1 VYFRSKDGG
10 LPNTHHYGRATDIRK
25 VDGKLVRGNG
35 ADPSMLNVGE
45 ILAELSPHRRPDQ
58 IIGPP
63 NWREALGHS
72 RQEGWILDGDQ
83 LALHNDHPHIG
94 YMSDHKPQN
103 TRSRGNLR
111 STA

>member
-1 VYFRSKDGG
+1 VYFRSKAGG
-10 LPNTHHYGRATDIRK
+10 WPNTHHYGRATDIRK
-25 VDGKLVRGNG
+25 VDGKPVRGNG
-35 ADPSMLNVGE
+35 ADSSMLNVGE

-63 NWREALGHS
+63 NWREALGRS

-94 YMSDHKPQN
+94 YERPQASKHPLTWKP
-103 TRSRGNLR
+103 TK
-111 STA
+111 